1 MGLTDDKALYI
12 STCRNITLWNLN
24 NFYNFWGVARN
35 QVSRLALASCEEKT
49 TRVVAVGED
58 SRSVHVC
65 GCFGGVR
72 RGALRG
78 IRCHNSCWGRVR
90 RRQLELLLLAKIVG

>member
-24 NFYNFWGVARN
+24 NFYSFWGMARN
-35 QVSRLALASCEEKT
+35 QVSKLSLASCEDKT

-58 SRSVHVC
+58 SRSVCVC
-65 GCFGGVR
+65 FDVG
-72 RGALRG
+72 
-78 IRCHNSCWGRVR
+78 WRVGKT
-90 RRQLELLLLAKIVG
+90 AGKCM